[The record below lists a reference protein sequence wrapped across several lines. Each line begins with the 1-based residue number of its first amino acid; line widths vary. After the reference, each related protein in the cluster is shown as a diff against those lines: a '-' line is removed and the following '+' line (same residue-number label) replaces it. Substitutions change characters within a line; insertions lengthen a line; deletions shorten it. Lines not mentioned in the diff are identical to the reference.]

1 MANLFG
7 GEKNL
12 QTLLRT
18 MNPVLMDGAWGFVTV
33 PHGRP
38 LPANVTPLMTYR
50 EEEGT
55 TLILSEQDLAKSGL
69 LHAFF
74 SRAISLQVNS
84 SLYAVGFLA
93 LISETLAKASMSI
106 NIVSAFHR
114 DYIFVPHNRA
124 DEAVALLK
132 KLAEPESVAPK
143 K

>member
-1 MANLFG
+1 MSNLFG

-18 MNPVLMDGAWGFVTV
+18 MNPVLLEGAWGFVTV

-38 LPANVTPLMTYR
+38 LPPNVEPLMSYR
-50 EEEGT
+50 EAEGT
-55 TLILSEQDLAKSGL
+55 TLILSEADLTRSGL
-69 LHAFF
+69 MHAFF

-93 LISETLAKASMSI
+93 VIAETLAGAAMSI

-124 DEAVALLK
+124 DEAVRLLK
-132 KLAEPESVAPK
+132 KLTEPEGVAPRR
-143 K
+143 